1 MRSLEHN
8 SFGFIKNNYLRTIGI
23 AVVLGIIS
31 LALIYI
37 DYTNKIYATSRAN
50 IRDVILSTSSVI
62 ATPIILLENGLLTA
76 RKINGL
82 YRDLQEY
89 DDEQALISS
98 TFQELSTLRLKVDK
112 YESDLKIIKEN
123 KFESISVEIFADIS
137 NRYFSSILLKAGSNH
152 GLKENNI
159 IVSSN
164 GLIGR
169 VSEVSQDISRGIL
182 LTDLSSR
189 VPVSIS
195 DKDIQGILIGQNLK
209 KLRIFYIRELSK
221 ININDLVMTSGK
233 GGVFPS
239 GLLIGKVSKIN
250 NKDSFVEIDIFEDP
264 GNLSKV
270 RIIKYELVN
279 KADEDAFK

>member
-1 MRSLEHN
+1 M
-8 SFGFIKNNYLRTIGI
+8 
-23 AVVLGIIS
+23 
-31 LALIYI
+31 
-37 DYTNKIYATSRAN
+37 
-50 IRDVILSTSSVI
+50 
-62 ATPIILLENGLLTA
+62 
-76 RKINGL
+76 
-82 YRDLQEY
+82 
-89 DDEQALISS
+89 
-98 TFQELSTLRLKVDK
+98 
-112 YESDLKIIKEN
+112 
-123 KFESISVEIFADIS
+123 
-137 NRYFSSILLKAGSNH
+137 
-152 GLKENNI
+152 
-159 IVSSN
+159 
-164 GLIGR
+164 
-169 VSEVSQDISRGIL
+169 
-182 LTDLSSR
+182 TDLSSR

>member
-1 MRSLEHN
+1 VRSLEHN
-8 SFGFIKNNYLRTIGI
+8 SFGFIKNNYLRTIGT

-82 YRDLQEY
+82 YKDLQEY